1 MQLLR
6 RDWDTRANYYK
17 QTRSDYDGMEVDIHI
32 ETESIESVTG
42 LEAIG
47 ENYDALLVD
56 AWGVLH
62 DGQSCYAGVIECL
75 RQLSRLHKPVIVLSN
90 AARRHDA
97 IEHELLRV
105 GISQDLYHSVRSSG
119 ELTWQWL
126 NSASNLNE
134 TGNSGYYLGPARS
147 QSLCDGLPVKW
158 VDSLESAD
166 FVLNTGAPV
175 GNPVDASVLLP
186 VLEQMLER
194 QLPMLCA
201 NPDRVA
207 IRAGE
212 MGISAGAIAK
222 LYQSLGARRIVYY
235 GKPQPGLFEL
245 AMQVLPIIEKS
256 RVLMV
261 GDAFETDIAGAANF
275 GVDSL
280 LITGGIHQSELT
292 PLSTE
297 KVIRAAN
304 RYAAA
309 PTIYCQSFCW

>member
-1 MQLLR
+1 
-6 RDWDTRANYYK
+6 
-17 QTRSDYDGMEVDIHI
+17 MELDIHI
-32 ETESIESVTG
+32 DPESIESVTG
-42 LEAIG
+42 LEAIVD
-47 ENYDALLVD
+47 NYDALLVD

-62 DGQSCYAGVIECL
+62 DGRSCYPGAVECL
-75 RQLSRLHKPVIVLSN
+75 QQLSRRHKPVIVLSN

-97 IEHELLRV
+97 IERELLRV
-105 GISQDLYHSVRSSG
+105 GITPESYHSVQSSG
-119 ELTWQWL
+119 ELAWQWL
-126 NSASNLNE
+126 NSTANLNE
-134 TGNSGYYLGPARS
+134 IGYSGYYLGPGRS

-175 GNPVDASVLLP
+175 GNPREASALKPL
-186 VLEQMLER
+186 LEQMHNY

-222 LYQSLGARRIVYY
+222 LYQSLGARRIIYY
-235 GKPQPGLFEL
+235 GKPQPELFEQ
-245 AMQVLPIIEKS
+245 AMQVLSRSEKS

-275 GVDSL
+275 GIDSL
-280 LITGGIHQSELT
+280 LISGGIHEAELT

-297 KVIRAAN
+297 TVIRAAN
-304 RYAAA
+304 RYATA
-309 PTIYCQSFCW
+309 PTFYCQSFCW

>member
-1 MQLLR
+1 
-6 RDWDTRANYYK
+6 
-17 QTRSDYDGMEVDIHI
+17 MEVDIRI
-32 ETESIESVTG
+32 DTESIESVTG
-42 LEAIG
+42 LEAIA

-62 DGQSCYAGVIECL
+62 DGQSCYPGVVECL
-75 RQLSRLHKPVIVLSN
+75 QQLSRRHKPVIVLSN

-97 IEHELLRV
+97 IERELLRV
-105 GISQDLYHSVRSSG
+105 GITPELYHSVQSSG

-126 NSASNLNE
+126 NSVSNLNE
-134 TGNSGYYLGPARS
+134 TGNSGYYLGPGRS
-147 QSLCDGLPVKW
+147 QSLCDGLSVKW

-175 GNPVDASVLLP
+175 GNPRDASTLKPL
-186 VLEQMLER
+186 LEQMHYY

-222 LYQSLGARRIVYY
+222 LYQSLGARRIIYY

-245 AMQVLPIIEKS
+245 AMQVLSRIEKPK
-256 RVLMV
+256 VLMV

-275 GVDSL
+275 GIDSL
-280 LITGGIHQSELT
+280 LITAGIHEAELT

-297 KVIRAAN
+297 KVVRAAN
-304 RYAAA
+304 RYATA
-309 PTIYCQSFCW
+309 PTFYCQSFCW

>member
-1 MQLLR
+1 LQ
-6 RDWDTRANYYK
+6 
-17 QTRSDYDGMEVDIHI
+17 
-32 ETESIESVTG
+32 
-42 LEAIG
+42 
-47 ENYDALLVD
+47 
-56 AWGVLH
+56 
-62 DGQSCYAGVIECL
+62 
-75 RQLSRLHKPVIVLSN
+75 QLSRLYKPVIVLSN

-97 IEHELLRV
+97 IERELLRV
-105 GISQDLYHSVRSSG
+105 GITPDLYHSVQSSG

-134 TGNSGYYLGPARS
+134 TGNSGYYLGPGRS
-147 QSLCDGLPVKW
+147 QSLCEGLPVKW

-175 GNPVDASVLLP
+175 GNPGDASALKPL
-186 VLEQMLER
+186 LEQMHHY

-212 MGISAGAIAK
+212 MGISAGAIAE
-222 LYQSLGARRIVYY
+222 LYQSLGARRIIYF
-235 GKPQPGLFEL
+235 GKPHPGLFEL
-245 AMQVLPIIEKS
+245 AMRVLSGIDKS
-256 RVLMV
+256 SVLMV

-275 GVDSL
+275 GIDSL
-280 LITGGIHQSELT
+280 LITAGIHQSELT

-304 RYAAA
+304 RYATA
-309 PTIYCQSFCW
+309 PTFYCQSFCW

>member
-1 MQLLR
+1 
-6 RDWDTRANYYK
+6 
-17 QTRSDYDGMEVDIHI
+17 MEVDIHI
-32 ETESIESVTG
+32 DTESIESVTG

-62 DGQSCYAGVIECL
+62 DGQSCYPGVVECL
-75 RQLSRLHKPVIVLSN
+75 QQLSRRHKPVIVLSN

-97 IEHELLRV
+97 IERELLRV
-105 GISQDLYHSVRSSG
+105 GITPELYHSVQSSG

-126 NSASNLNE
+126 KSASNLNE
-134 TGNSGYYLGPARS
+134 TGNSGYYLGPGRS

-175 GNPVDASVLLP
+175 GNPRDASALKPL
-186 VLEQMLER
+186 LEQMHNYR
-194 QLPMLCA
+194 LPMLCA

-222 LYQSLGARRIVYY
+222 LYQSLGARRIIYL

-245 AMQVLPIIEKS
+245 AMQVLSRIKKS
-256 RVLMV
+256 KVLMV

-275 GVDSL
+275 GIDSL
-280 LITGGIHQSELT
+280 LISGGIHEAELT

-297 KVIRAAN
+297 TVIRVAGQYGAS
-304 RYAAA
+304 
-309 PTIYCQSFCW
+309 PTYFCQSFCW

>member
-1 MQLLR
+1 
-6 RDWDTRANYYK
+6 
-17 QTRSDYDGMEVDIHI
+17 MEVDIHI
-32 ETESIESVTG
+32 DTDLIESVTG

-47 ENYDALLVD
+47 ENYDALMVD

-75 RQLSRLHKPVIVLSN
+75 QQLSRLHKPVIVLSN

-175 GNPVDASVLLP
+175 GNPGDASALEPLLK
-186 VLEQMLER
+186 EMLKHR
-194 QLPMLCA
+194 LPMLCA

-207 IRAGE
+207 MRAGE

-245 AMQVLPIIEKS
+245 AMQVLPRIEKS

-275 GVDSL
+275 GIDSL

-309 PTIYCQSFCW
+309 PTFYCQSFCWR